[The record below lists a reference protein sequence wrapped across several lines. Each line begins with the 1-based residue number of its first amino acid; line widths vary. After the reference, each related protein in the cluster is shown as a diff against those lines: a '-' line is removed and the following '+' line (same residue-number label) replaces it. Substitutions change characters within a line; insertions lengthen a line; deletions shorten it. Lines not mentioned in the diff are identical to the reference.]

1 MDQFLTMGGYGAYV
15 WPAYL
20 VSAATLGGLIFLVMR
35 RAARA
40 RDKLKQLESIRSNAP
55 HA

>member
-1 MDQFLTMGGYGAYV
+1 MDDFLTMGGYGAYV

-20 VSAATLGGLIFLVMR
+20 ITAATLAALIIFTLR

-40 RDKLKQLESIRSNAP
+40 RARLRALDKGEARAGQ
-55 HA
+55 

>member
-1 MDQFLTMGGYGAYV
+1 MNQFLTMGGYGAYI

-20 VSAATLGGLIFLVMR
+20 VSGLTLGGLIFLIMR

-40 RDKLKQLESIRSNAP
+40 RDKLKQLEKSRSNAP